1 MAPADRG
8 LKPVNGGQF
17 RPRQPPRPTIEPS
30 QEALKCSLVGRLAQY
45 QSPPQL
51 AMLGQP
57 NLGLAQGSVFVAY
70 KAEDGQKLRLGKDV
84 LGELGAIVVGQDGL
98 GDLQSYPS
106 QPNKPDLSDMLTVL
120 DP

>member
-1 MAPADRG
+1 
-8 LKPVNGGQF
+8 
-17 RPRQPPRPTIEPS
+17 
-30 QEALKCSLVGRLAQY
+30 
-45 QSPPQL
+45 
-51 AMLGQP
+51 MLGQP
-57 NLGLAQGSVFVAY
+57 NLGLEQGSVFVAY

-84 LGELGAIVVGQDGL
+84 LGELGAIVVGQDDL